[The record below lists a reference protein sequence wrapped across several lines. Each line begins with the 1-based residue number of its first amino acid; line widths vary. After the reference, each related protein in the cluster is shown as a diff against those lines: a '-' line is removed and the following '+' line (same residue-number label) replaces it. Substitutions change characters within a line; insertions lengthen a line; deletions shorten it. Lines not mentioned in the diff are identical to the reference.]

1 MLKVIRSLLLKIVDD
16 IDAGNSNISEGEA
29 LEIVDSLKRF
39 TDKEKRLS
47 KYAACEYL
55 NVSRATFDNYVRE
68 GDFMPMDDFYM
79 RRHNRPDEFMDMF
92 DSRGDRFSDR
102 FNESGMRSG
111 DMDRM
116 MRYMRNSMRGSESE
130 HFTESEAK
138 YLVADMY
145 HTENGRK
152 YSGEKFDMHKAKEIC
167 ERYRGILP
175 TSATVADVY
184 VAINSQYHDYAE
196 LFKNWF
202 GDGIEQKIVESAIV
216 FWFKD
221 ADCKAENKVV
231 EYLGEY

>member
-1 MLKVIRSLLLKIVDD
+1 MLKVIRNLLLKIVDD
-16 IDAGNSNISEGEA
+16 IDAGNSNITEGEA

-55 NVSRATFDNYVRE
+55 NVSRATFDNYVRFLPKE
-68 GDFMPMDDFYM
+68 EMEQEAKAITINQYGA
-79 RRHNRPDEFMDMF
+79 
-92 DSRGDRFSDR
+92 SLVAI
-102 FNESGMRSG
+102 
-111 DMDRM
+111 
-116 MRYMRNSMRGSESE
+116 NSKRGSSIIHEAE
-130 HFTESEAK
+130 HIKNSIWR
-138 YLVADMY
+138 YI
-145 HTENGRK
+145 G
-152 YSGEKFDMHKAKEIC
+152 AKEIC

>member
-1 MLKVIRSLLLKIVDD
+1 MLRVIRSLLLKIVDD

-68 GDFMPMDDFYM
+68 GKLPRGKHEIGFKELSWSKKEL
-79 RRHNRPDEFMDMF
+79 DEVVKKC
-92 DSRGDRFSDR
+92 R
-102 FNESGMRSG
+102 
-111 DMDRM
+111 
-116 MRYMRNSMRGSESE
+116 
-130 HFTESEAK
+130 
-138 YLVADMY
+138 
-145 HTENGRK
+145 
-152 YSGEKFDMHKAKEIC
+152 
-167 ERYRGILP
+167 

-221 ADCKAENKVV
+221 ADCKVENKVV